1 MGSGTDILEAA
12 KDRAVSV
19 AGGPARLQIIAVL
32 AAILAVESSDL
43 GTVSAISGELK
54 GVFHLGNTDI
64 GLLLAVVSFV
74 SAAATLPMGAFVD
87 RFSRRVLL
95 MIVIASWVIAEGISG
110 LATSFSFLLVTR
122 AGIGALTAVAWPC
135 VASLTGFENAN

>member
-1 MGSGTDILEAA
+1 MGSGTDIPESA
-12 KDRAVSV
+12 KERAVSA

-54 GVFHLGNTDI
+54 GAFHLGNTDI

-74 SAAATLPMGAFVD
+74 SAAATLPLGAL
-87 RFSRRVLL
+87 SEWL
-95 MIVIASWVIAEGISG
+95 GGGQSG
-110 LATSFSFLLVTR
+110 LMWTFLIMLVPMWSR
-122 AGIGALTAVAWPC
+122 ASSGSGRARPTCAMSRPPRLPAGPTNRRYRWR
-135 VASLTGFENAN
+135 